1 MSFPIPVRSNWVLLA
16 LKNQSVRLPLCESQV
31 FFLSAPVWVQ
41 GYCLHSKIWYQLR
54 YVETRDK
61 CKGIGKI
68 IIKCVT
74 RKTLTVPNSS
84 RKLGMHFTLAIKI
97 YLSYVELLCI
107 FFPQITFMWHFGLLV
122 FLRLIPE
129 NVNVSTFLCFYSNQ
143 QDLSMLSEDLLY
155 VSICRQ
161 CAAFLHNLKL
171 ALNFTFVFSYWWAL
185 KLVSFGHCDGILGFR
200 AFSVL

>member
-1 MSFPIPVRSNWVLLA
+1 MEWVKKNVCPTKTGRVHSHSKVWKFGAGGFPALFCGSYWAGRPVMSFPIPVRSNWVLLA

-122 FLRLIPE
+122 FYNSSLKMWMCPH
-129 NVNVSTFLCFYSNQ
+129 S
-143 QDLSMLSEDLLY
+143 Y
-155 VSICRQ
+155 V
-161 CAAFLHNLKL
+161 F
-171 ALNFTFVFSYWWAL
+171 
-185 KLVSFGHCDGILGFR
+185 ILT
-200 AFSVL
+200 SKT